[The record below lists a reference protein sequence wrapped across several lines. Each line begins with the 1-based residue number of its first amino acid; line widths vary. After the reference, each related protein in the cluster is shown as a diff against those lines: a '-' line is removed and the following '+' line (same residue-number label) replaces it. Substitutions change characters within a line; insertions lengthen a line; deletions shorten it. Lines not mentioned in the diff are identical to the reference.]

1 MPHALVGEVLE
12 RDAERA
18 QNLDALLLA
27 RRYHRGVCVAV
38 APEQRSLPGAT
49 LSASDAVG
57 RLRLPCMDSLALV
70 RAFLFL

>member
-38 APEQRSLPGAT
+38 APELPGAT

-70 RAFLFL
+70 GAVLFL